1 MLRRLVVLTM
11 SLIVVACPAENAANW
26 ATGEAFAQ
34 EGASAEVVATVVDS
48 FARTVQ
54 FVAYIRHSHDYT
66 VEGITTRWEA
76 YDATG
81 AAVVTGS
88 RPLKQPPIL
97 AGMAFPYVDGNAIP
111 PGAEPTTVR
120 VFVEDAGLRTD
131 RLPRIFPVDSVEV
144 TEDPAWQF
152 GLRRHLV
159 VATLTTDGEPVRRRA
174 VVAQFILKDANG
186 AVVGGAFT
194 RPDNWA
200 EIIEPDSRVQ
210 VHNEFVMATARAES
224 VEVVAYARPE

>member
-1 MLRRLVVLTM
+1 VIVNRTDAPAMLPRVGDHVILRGTRVVGD
-11 SLIVVACPAENAANW
+11 VA
-26 ATGEAFAQ
+26 
-34 EGASAEVVATVVDS
+34 
-48 FARTVQ
+48 
-54 FVAYIRHSHDYT
+54 H
-66 VEGITTRWEA
+66 VEGNSDDARISVKVTRVVGKKPTSKMARAWR
-76 YDATG
+76 G
-81 AAVVTGS
+81 AWVTCT
-88 RPLKQPPIL
+88 
-97 AGMAFPYVDGNAIP
+97 
-111 PGAEPTTVR
+111 PTMVR

-210 VHNEFVMATARAES
+210 VRNEFVMATARAES